1 MTRCIRKDR
10 WLCVVPNQR
19 AYGCDET
26 GETGSLDRAGAATG
40 RTRVTCA
47 DSRDLED
54 AMQLRSVFVVRRRIG
69 PHS

>member
-10 WLCVVPNQR
+10 WLCVVPDQR

-26 GETGSLDRAGAATG
+26 VETGSLDRAGAATG

-54 AMQLRSVFVVRRRIG
+54 AMELAVVFCG
-69 PHS
+69 SYYE